1 MSRPKRTILLV
12 EDETSIREPLAEVLR
27 SEGFETL
34 VAGTVAQALEQA
46 RREPDLV
53 LLDVML
59 PDGSG
64 FDVCREL
71 RRDSQV
77 PIIMLTA
84 RGEEADRVVG
94 LELGADDYV
103 VKPFSGREVVARIR
117 AVLRRA
123 DAPEA
128 VDDDRPL
135 EVADLRLDPAKREVT
150 LRGETL
156 ELSRKE
162 FELLAA
168 ADAQCRLGRDARAAD
183 RRGLGP
189 ELVRLDEDARRPRQR
204 HPAQAR
210 RRPERAALPAH
221 GAGRRLPLLVARRG
235 RMSLRLQL
243 LAAFAYVLLLIIVA
257 LEVPLA
263 LNLARRIDAEVK
275 NEAAGQAFVVAASAS
290 GRMKQPKQLAQVVRT
305 AGNDLGGRVIVVD
318 APRGRLLADSTVGVT
333 QPLPYATAARP
344 ELRTALRGVRAQGER
359 HSDTLGQDLLYT
371 AVPVTNNGQV
381 VGAVRVTQ
389 DLAAVHHRVRRA
401 VLALI
406 AIGAFAL
413 VLGLTL
419 AWFLAGSLS
428 RPLRKLAATA
438 RRVEAGDLEAR
449 AEVTGATEQRE
460 VSAAFN
466 DMAERLGTVLAAQRE
481 FVANASHQL
490 RTPLTGLRLRL
501 ESARAKAGRD
511 AQPELEA
518 AELEVE
524 RLARLLTSLLT
535 LAREG
540 DKPSSARPVSLAH
553 SAELAHERWA
563 AAAEQ
568 DGRELELAGSGDAT
582 IMASEEDLAILLDNL
597 IENALRY
604 SPTRVT
610 VDWGRN
616 GDEAWLAVL
625 DEGPGLAPGE
635 ETSLFDRFARGSA
648 GSSRPGTG
656 LGLAIVQ
663 TLAQRW
669 RGSASLANR
678 IEGGTRAEV
687 RFPVAAT
694 VAEESWVEAS
704 S

>member
-1 MSRPKRTILLV
+1 
-12 EDETSIREPLAEVLR
+12 
-27 SEGFETL
+27 
-34 VAGTVAQALEQA
+34 
-46 RREPDLV
+46 
-53 LLDVML
+53 
-59 PDGSG
+59 
-64 FDVCREL
+64 
-71 RRDSQV
+71 
-77 PIIMLTA
+77 
-84 RGEEADRVVG
+84 
-94 LELGADDYV
+94 
-103 VKPFSGREVVARIR
+103 
-117 AVLRRA
+117 
-123 DAPEA
+123 
-128 VDDDRPL
+128 
-135 EVADLRLDPAKREVT
+135 
-150 LRGETL
+150 
-156 ELSRKE
+156 
-162 FELLAA
+162 
-168 ADAQCRLGRDARAAD
+168 
-183 RRGLGP
+183 
-189 ELVRLDEDARRPRQR
+189 
-204 HPAQAR
+204 
-210 RRPERAALPAH
+210 
-221 GAGRRLPLLVARRG
+221 
-235 RMSLRLQL
+235 MSLRLQL
-243 LAAFAYVLLLIIVA
+243 LGAFAYVLLLIIVA

-275 NEAAGQAFVVAASAS
+275 NEAAAQAFVVAASAS
-290 GRMKQPKQLAQVVRT
+290 GHIKQSKQLARVARR
-305 AGNDLGGRVIVVD
+305 AGRDLGGRVIVVD

-333 QPLPYATAARP
+333 RPLPYATASRP
-344 ELRTALRGVRAQGER
+344 ELRTALRGLRAQGER

-371 AVPVTNNGQV
+371 AVPVTNNGHV

-413 VLGLTL
+413 VLGLAL

-428 RPLRKLAATA
+428 HPLRRLAATA
-438 RRVEAGDLEAR
+438 RRLEAGELDAR
-449 AEVTGATEQRE
+449 AEVSGATEQRE

-466 DMAERLGTVLAAQRE
+466 DMAVRLGTVLAAQRE

-511 AQPELEA
+511 AEPELEA

-540 DKPSSARPVSLAH
+540 DEPPPARPVSLARV
-553 SAELAHERWA
+553 AERAYERWA

-568 DGRELELAGSGDAT
+568 DGRELELAGRGDAT
-582 IMASEEDLAILLDNL
+582 VAASEEDLATLLDNL

-604 SPTRVT
+604 SPTRVA
-610 VDWGRN
+610 VDWGRD
-616 GDEAWLAVL
+616 GEEAWLAVL

-669 RGSASLANR
+669 RGSVSLANR
-678 IEGGTRAEV
+678 LEGGTRAEV
-687 RFPVAAT
+687 RFPAVAT
-694 VAEESWVEAS
+694 MPEESWVEAS

>member
-1 MSRPKRTILLV
+1 
-12 EDETSIREPLAEVLR
+12 
-27 SEGFETL
+27 
-34 VAGTVAQALEQA
+34 
-46 RREPDLV
+46 
-53 LLDVML
+53 
-59 PDGSG
+59 
-64 FDVCREL
+64 
-71 RRDSQV
+71 
-77 PIIMLTA
+77 
-84 RGEEADRVVG
+84 
-94 LELGADDYV
+94 
-103 VKPFSGREVVARIR
+103 
-117 AVLRRA
+117 
-123 DAPEA
+123 
-128 VDDDRPL
+128 
-135 EVADLRLDPAKREVT
+135 
-150 LRGETL
+150 
-156 ELSRKE
+156 
-162 FELLAA
+162 
-168 ADAQCRLGRDARAAD
+168 
-183 RRGLGP
+183 
-189 ELVRLDEDARRPRQR
+189 
-204 HPAQAR
+204 
-210 RRPERAALPAH
+210 
-221 GAGRRLPLLVARRG
+221 
-235 RMSLRLQL
+235 MSLRLQL
-243 LAAFAYVLLLIIVA
+243 LGAFAYVLLLIIVA

-275 NEAAGQAFVVAASAS
+275 NEAAAQAFVVAASAS
-290 GRMKQPKQLAQVVRT
+290 GHIKQSKQLARVARR
-305 AGNDLGGRVIVVD
+305 AGRDLGGRVIVVD

-333 QPLPYATAARP
+333 RPLPYATASRP
-344 ELRTALRGVRAQGER
+344 ELRTALRGLRAQGER

-371 AVPVTNNGQV
+371 AVPVTNNGHV

-413 VLGLTL
+413 VLGLAL

-428 RPLRKLAATA
+428 RPLRRLAATA
-438 RRVEAGDLEAR
+438 RRLEAGELDAR
-449 AEVTGATEQRE
+449 AEVSGATEQRE

-466 DMAERLGTVLAAQRE
+466 DMAVRLGTVLAAQRE

-511 AQPELEA
+511 AEPELEA

-540 DKPSSARPVSLAH
+540 DEPPPARPVSLARV
-553 SAELAHERWA
+553 AERAYERWA

-568 DGRELELAGSGDAT
+568 DGRELELAGRGDAT
-582 IMASEEDLAILLDNL
+582 VAASEEDLATLLDNL

-604 SPTRVT
+604 SPTRVA
-610 VDWGRN
+610 VDWGRD
-616 GDEAWLAVL
+616 GEEAWLAVL

-669 RGSASLANR
+669 RGSVSLANR
-678 IEGGTRAEV
+678 LEGGTRAEV
-687 RFPVAAT
+687 RFPAVAT
-694 VAEESWVEAS
+694 MPEESWVEAS

>member
-1 MSRPKRTILLV
+1 
-12 EDETSIREPLAEVLR
+12 
-27 SEGFETL
+27 
-34 VAGTVAQALEQA
+34 
-46 RREPDLV
+46 
-53 LLDVML
+53 
-59 PDGSG
+59 
-64 FDVCREL
+64 
-71 RRDSQV
+71 
-77 PIIMLTA
+77 
-84 RGEEADRVVG
+84 
-94 LELGADDYV
+94 
-103 VKPFSGREVVARIR
+103 
-117 AVLRRA
+117 
-123 DAPEA
+123 
-128 VDDDRPL
+128 
-135 EVADLRLDPAKREVT
+135 
-150 LRGETL
+150 
-156 ELSRKE
+156 
-162 FELLAA
+162 
-168 ADAQCRLGRDARAAD
+168 
-183 RRGLGP
+183 
-189 ELVRLDEDARRPRQR
+189 
-204 HPAQAR
+204 
-210 RRPERAALPAH
+210 
-221 GAGRRLPLLVARRG
+221 
-235 RMSLRLQL
+235 MSLRLQL

-290 GRMKQPKQLAQVVRT
+290 GRMEQPKRLAQVVRT

-344 ELRTALRGVRAQGER
+344 ELGTALRGLRAQGER

-371 AVPVTNNGQV
+371 AVPVTNNGHV

-428 RPLRKLAATA
+428 RPLRRLASTA
-438 RRVEAGDLEAR
+438 RDVEAGDLEAR
-449 AEVTGATEQRE
+449 AEVTGAKEQRE
-460 VSAAFN
+460 VAAAFN

-501 ESARAKAGRD
+501 ESARRKAGRG
-511 AQPELEA
+511 AEPELEA

-540 DKPSSARPVSLAH
+540 DKPGPAQPVSLARA
-553 SAELAHERWA
+553 AERAHERWA

-568 DGRELELAGSGDAT
+568 DGRELELVGGDDVT
-582 IMASEEDLAILLDNL
+582 IMASDEDLAILLDNL
-597 IENALRY
+597 IENALGY
-604 SPTRVT
+604 SPARVA
-610 VDWGRN
+610 VDWGRD
-616 GDEAWLAVL
+616 GQDAWLAVL

-635 ETSLFDRFARGSA
+635 ETSLFSRFARGSA
-648 GSSRPGTG
+648 GRSRPGTG

-663 TLAQRW
+663 TLAHRW

-678 IEGGTRAEV
+678 LEGGTRAEV
-687 RFPVAAT
+687 RFPAAAT
-694 VAEESWVEAS
+694 VLEESWVEAS

>member
-1 MSRPKRTILLV
+1 
-12 EDETSIREPLAEVLR
+12 
-27 SEGFETL
+27 
-34 VAGTVAQALEQA
+34 
-46 RREPDLV
+46 
-53 LLDVML
+53 
-59 PDGSG
+59 
-64 FDVCREL
+64 
-71 RRDSQV
+71 
-77 PIIMLTA
+77 
-84 RGEEADRVVG
+84 
-94 LELGADDYV
+94 
-103 VKPFSGREVVARIR
+103 
-117 AVLRRA
+117 
-123 DAPEA
+123 
-128 VDDDRPL
+128 
-135 EVADLRLDPAKREVT
+135 
-150 LRGETL
+150 
-156 ELSRKE
+156 
-162 FELLAA
+162 
-168 ADAQCRLGRDARAAD
+168 
-183 RRGLGP
+183 
-189 ELVRLDEDARRPRQR
+189 
-204 HPAQAR
+204 
-210 RRPERAALPAH
+210 
-221 GAGRRLPLLVARRG
+221 
-235 RMSLRLQL
+235 MSLRLQL
-243 LAAFAYVLLLIIVA
+243 LGAFAYVLLLIIVA

-275 NEAAGQAFVVAASAS
+275 NEAAAQAFVVAASAS
-290 GRMKQPKQLAQVVRT
+290 GHIKQAKQLARVARR
-305 AGNDLGGRVIVVD
+305 AGSDLGGRVIVVD

-333 QPLPYATAARP
+333 RPLPYATASRP
-344 ELRTALRGVRAQGER
+344 ELRTALRGLRAQGER

-371 AVPVTNNGQV
+371 AVPVTNNGHV

-413 VLGLTL
+413 VLGLAL

-428 RPLRKLAATA
+428 RPLRRLASTA
-438 RRVEAGDLEAR
+438 RQLEAGDLDAR
-449 AEVTGATEQRE
+449 AEVSGATEQRE

-466 DMAERLGTVLAAQRE
+466 DMAVRLGTVLAAQRE

-501 ESARAKAGRD
+501 ESAHAKAGRD
-511 AQPELEA
+511 AEPELEA

-540 DKPSSARPVSLAH
+540 DEPPPARPVSLARV
-553 SAELAHERWA
+553 AERAHERWA

-568 DGRELELAGSGDAT
+568 DGRELELAGGGDAT
-582 IMASEEDLAILLDNL
+582 VAASEEDLATLLDNL

-604 SPTRVT
+604 SSTRVA
-610 VDWGRN
+610 VDWGGD

-648 GSSRPGTG
+648 GGSRPGTG

-669 RGSASLANR
+669 RGSVSLANR
-678 IEGGTRAEV
+678 LEGGTRAEV